1 MPRNIHKLCGIRMGR
16 KCTKQ
21 HETHQQI
28 FCYSTCSWLIL
39 VLPLKKTDS
48 QHFSQLQLTA
58 AVCGVF
64 YDRGLAQYRV
74 QLLEVGVSFF
84 SLHHWPFTFSVS
96 LTSAHSLF
104 RSRQDARGVNDT
116 DALQNLVG
124 QLRTLESNNTLS
136 FI

>member
-1 MPRNIHKLCGIRMGR
+1 MVLEWVENAQSNMKHIANILL
-16 KCTKQ
+16 Q
-21 HETHQQI
+21 HM
-28 FCYSTCSWLIL
+28 LL
-39 VLPLKKTDS
+39 VHFSFTIKKTDS

-74 QLLEVGVSFF
+74 QLLEGGVSFF

-124 QLRTLESNNTLS
+124 QLRTLKSNNTLS